1 MDVKQVVSYIISLGG
16 LGGLATLIGTI
27 WAIIHGHKKD
37 ERQDDEDRRKL
48 DDWLIQK
55 VKETSDD
62 AMKNM
67 QNKYQDLKADFDQL
81 SKEKDQ
87 MQKQLGQQIA
97 LKEEEN
103 RSLRESNRRLRE
115 SNRRL
120 KETNRELKQEND
132 EYRNKFGMLNKG
144 DL

>member
-1 MDVKQVVSYIISLGG
+1 MDVKQIVSDMISLGG

-37 ERQDDEDRRKL
+37 ERQDDEDRREL

-81 SKEKDQ
+81 SKRKGPNA
-87 MQKQLGQQIA
+87 KTIKPTNR
-97 LKEEEN
+97 LK
-103 RSLRESNRRLRE
+103 RGRES
-115 SNRRL
+115 
-120 KETNRELKQEND
+120 
-132 EYRNKFGMLNKG
+132 
-144 DL
+144 

>member
-1 MDVKQVVSYIISLGG
+1 MNFKQIVSYIISLGG

-48 DDWLIQK
+48 DDWLIKK

-62 AMKNM
+62 AMKDM
-67 QNKYQDLKADFDQL
+67 QNKCQDLKADLDQL

-103 RSLRESNRRLRE
+103 RSLRESNRCLRE

-120 KETNRELKQEND
+120 RETNRALKQEND

>member
-1 MDVKQVVSYIISLGG
+1 MDVKQVVSDMISLGG

-37 ERQDDEDRRKL
+37 ERQDDEDRREL

-67 QNKYQDLKADFDQL
+67 QNKCQDLKADFDQL

-87 MQKQLGQQIA
+87 MQKQLSQQIS
-97 LKEEEN
+97 LKEEE
-103 RSLRESNRRLRE
+103 NRRLRE

-120 KETNRELKQEND
+120 KETNRALKQEND
-132 EYRNKFGMLNKG
+132 EYRSKFGMLNKG

>member
-1 MDVKQVVSYIISLGG
+1 MDVKQVVSDMISLGG

-27 WAIIHGHKKD
+27 WAIIHEHKKD
-37 ERQDDEDRRKL
+37 DRQDDEDRRKL

-67 QNKYQDLKADFDQL
+67 QNKCQDLKADLDQL

-103 RSLRESNRRLRE
+103 RSLRESNRRL
-115 SNRRL
+115 
-120 KETNRELKQEND
+120 KETNRALKQEND
-132 EYRNKFGMLNKG
+132 EYRSKFGMLNKG

>member
-1 MDVKQVVSYIISLGG
+1 MDVKQVVSDMISLGG

-27 WAIIHGHKKD
+27 WAIIHEHKKD
-37 ERQDDEDRRKL
+37 ARQDDEDRRKL
-48 DDWLIQK
+48 DNWLIQK

-67 QNKYQDLKADFDQL
+67 QNKYQDLKSDLDQL

-103 RSLRESNRRLRE
+103 RSLRESNRRL
-115 SNRRL
+115 
-120 KETNRELKQEND
+120 KETNRALKQEND
-132 EYRNKFGMLNKG
+132 EYRSKFGMLNKG

>member
-1 MDVKQVVSYIISLGG
+1 MDVKQVVSDMISLGG

-27 WAIIHGHKKD
+27 WAIIHEHKKD
-37 ERQDDEDRRKL
+37 DRQDDEDRRKL

-67 QNKYQDLKADFDQL
+67 QNKYQGLKVDFDQL

-103 RSLRESNRRLRE
+103 RSLRESNRRL
-115 SNRRL
+115 
-120 KETNRELKQEND
+120 KETNRALKQEND
-132 EYRNKFGMLNKG
+132 EYRSKFGMLNKG

>member
-1 MDVKQVVSYIISLGG
+1 MDVKQVVSDMISLGG

-55 VKETSDD
+55 VKDTSDD

-67 QNKYQDLKADFDQL
+67 QNKCQDLKADFDQL

-87 MQKQLGQQIA
+87 MQKQLSQQID
-97 LKEEEN
+97 LKEEE
-103 RSLRESNRRLRE
+103 NRRLRE

-120 KETNRELKQEND
+120 KETNRALKQEND
-132 EYRNKFGMLNKG
+132 EYRSKFGMLNKG

>member
-1 MDVKQVVSYIISLGG
+1 MDVKQVVSDMISLGG

-27 WAIIHGHKKD
+27 WAIIHEHKKD

-55 VKETSDD
+55 VRETSDD

-103 RSLRESNRRLRE
+103 RSLRESNW
-115 SNRRL
+115 RL
-120 KETNRELKQEND
+120 KETNRALKQEND
-132 EYRNKFGMLNKG
+132 EYRSKFGMLNKG

>member
-1 MDVKQVVSYIISLGG
+1 MDVKQIVSDMISLGG

-27 WAIIHGHKKD
+27 WAIIHEHKKD
-37 ERQDDEDRRKL
+37 ARQDDEDRRKL

-87 MQKQLGQQIA
+87 MQKQLSQQIA

-103 RSLRESNRRLRE
+103 RSLRESNRRL
-115 SNRRL
+115 
-120 KETNRELKQEND
+120 KETNRALKQEND
-132 EYRNKFGMLNKG
+132 EYRSKFGMLNKG

>member
-1 MDVKQVVSYIISLGG
+1 MDVKQIVSDMISLGG

-27 WAIIHGHKKD
+27 WAIIHEHKKD
-37 ERQDDEDRRKL
+37 ARQDDEDRRKL

-67 QNKYQDLKADFDQL
+67 QNKYQDLKADLDQL

-103 RSLRESNRRLRE
+103 RSLRESNRRL
-115 SNRRL
+115 
-120 KETNRELKQEND
+120 KETNRALKQEND
-132 EYRNKFGMLNKG
+132 EYRSKFGMLNKG

>member
-1 MDVKQVVSYIISLGG
+1 MDVKQVVSDVISLGG

-27 WAIIHGHKKD
+27 WAIIHEHKKD

-55 VKETSDD
+55 VRETSDD

-67 QNKYQDLKADFDQL
+67 QNKYQGLKADFDQL

-103 RSLRESNRRLRE
+103 RSLRESNRRL
-115 SNRRL
+115 
-120 KETNRELKQEND
+120 KETNRALKQEND
-132 EYRNKFGMLNKG
+132 EYRAHYGKLEE
-144 DL
+144 

>member
-1 MDVKQVVSYIISLGG
+1 MDFKQVVSDMISLGG

-27 WAIIHGHKKD
+27 WAIIHEHKKD
-37 ERQDDEDRRKL
+37 ARQDDEDRRKL

-67 QNKYQDLKADFDQL
+67 QNKCQDLKADLDQL
-81 SKEKDQ
+81 SKEKDL
-87 MQKQLGQQIA
+87 MQKQLSQQIA

-103 RSLRESNRRLRE
+103 RSLRESNRRL
-115 SNRRL
+115 
-120 KETNRELKQEND
+120 KETNRALKQEND
-132 EYRNKFGMLNKG
+132 EYRKKFGMLNKG
-144 DL
+144 DF

>member
-1 MDVKQVVSYIISLGG
+1 MDVKQVVEDMISLGG

-27 WAIIHGHKKD
+27 WAIIHEHKKD

-48 DDWLIQK
+48 ADWLIQK

-103 RSLRESNRRLRE
+103 RSLRESNRRL
-115 SNRRL
+115 
-120 KETNRELKQEND
+120 KETNRALKQEND
-132 EYRNKFGMLNKG
+132 EYRSKFGMLNKG

>member
-55 VKETSDD
+55 VKVLNILHQRLPIKLPMLIRPMVLLVCIISGIM
-62 AMKNM
+62 ALMKI
-67 QNKYQDLKADFDQL
+67 DIF
-81 SKEKDQ
+81 
-87 MQKQLGQQIA
+87 
-97 LKEEEN
+97 
-103 RSLRESNRRLRE
+103 
-115 SNRRL
+115 
-120 KETNRELKQEND
+120 
-132 EYRNKFGMLNKG
+132 
-144 DL
+144 

>member
-1 MDVKQVVSYIISLGG
+1 MDVKQVVSDMISLGG

-27 WAIIHGHKKD
+27 WAIIHEHKKD

-67 QNKYQDLKADFDQL
+67 QNKCQDLKADLDQL

-103 RSLRESNRRLRE
+103 RRLRE

-120 KETNRELKQEND
+120 KETNRALKQEND
-132 EYRNKFGMLNKG
+132 EYRSKFGMLNKG

>member
-1 MDVKQVVSYIISLGG
+1 MDVKQIVSDMISLGG

-55 VKETSDD
+55 VKDTSDD

-67 QNKYQDLKADFDQL
+67 QNKCQDLKADFDQL

-87 MQKQLGQQIA
+87 MQKQLSQQIA
-97 LKEEEN
+97 LKEEE
-103 RSLRESNRRLRE
+103 NRRLRE

-120 KETNRELKQEND
+120 KETNRALKQEND
-132 EYRNKFGMLNKG
+132 EYRSKFGMLNKG

>member
-1 MDVKQVVSYIISLGG
+1 MDVKQIVSDMISLGG

-27 WAIIHGHKKD
+27 WAIIHEHKKD
-37 ERQDDEDRRKL
+37 ARQDDEDRRKL

-81 SKEKDQ
+81 SNEKDQ
-87 MQKQLGQQIA
+87 MQKQLSQQIA

-103 RSLRESNRRLRE
+103 RSLRESNRRL
-115 SNRRL
+115 
-120 KETNRELKQEND
+120 KETNRALKQEND
-132 EYRNKFGMLNKG
+132 EYRSKFGMLNKG

>member
-1 MDVKQVVSYIISLGG
+1 MDVKQVVSDMISLGG

-27 WAIIHGHKKD
+27 WAIIHEHKKD
-37 ERQDDEDRRKL
+37 ARQDEEDRRKL

-67 QNKYQDLKADFDQL
+67 QNKYQGLKADLDQL

-103 RSLRESNRRLRE
+103 RSLRESNRRL
-115 SNRRL
+115 
-120 KETNRELKQEND
+120 KETNRALKQEND
-132 EYRNKFGMLNKG
+132 EYRSKFGMLNKG

>member
-1 MDVKQVVSYIISLGG
+1 MDVKQVVSDMISLGG

-27 WAIIHGHKKD
+27 WAIIHEHKKD
-37 ERQDDEDRRKL
+37 ARQDDEDRRKL

-87 MQKQLGQQIA
+87 IQKQLSQQIA

-103 RSLRESNRRLRE
+103 CSLRE

-120 KETNRELKQEND
+120 KETNRALKQEND
-132 EYRNKFGMLNKG
+132 EYRSKFGILNKG

>member
-1 MDVKQVVSYIISLGG
+1 MDVKQVVSDMISLGG

-27 WAIIHGHKKD
+27 WAIIHEHKKD

-67 QNKYQDLKADFDQL
+67 QNKYQGLKVDLDQL

-103 RSLRESNRRLRE
+103 RSLRESNRRL
-115 SNRRL
+115 
-120 KETNRELKQEND
+120 KETNRALKQEND
-132 EYRNKFGMLNKG
+132 EYRSKFGMLNKG

>member
-1 MDVKQVVSYIISLGG
+1 MDVKQVVSDMISLGG

-27 WAIIHGHKKD
+27 WAIIHEHKKD

-67 QNKYQDLKADFDQL
+67 QNKCQELKADLDQL

-87 MQKQLGQQIA
+87 MQKQLGQQIV

-103 RSLRESNRRLRE
+103 RSLRESNRRL
-115 SNRRL
+115 
-120 KETNRELKQEND
+120 KETNRALKQEND
-132 EYRNKFGMLNKG
+132 EYRSKFGMLNKG
-144 DL
+144 DF

>member
-1 MDVKQVVSYIISLGG
+1 MDVKQVISDMISLGG

-27 WAIIHGHKKD
+27 WAIIHEHKKD
-37 ERQDDEDRRKL
+37 ARQDEEDRRKL

-67 QNKYQDLKADFDQL
+67 QNKYQDLKADLDQL

-87 MQKQLGQQIA
+87 IQKQLSQQIA

-103 RSLRESNRRLRE
+103 RSLRESNRRL
-115 SNRRL
+115 
-120 KETNRELKQEND
+120 KETNRALKQEND
-132 EYRNKFGMLNKG
+132 EYRSKFGMLNKG

>member
-1 MDVKQVVSYIISLGG
+1 MDVKQVVSDMISLGG

-67 QNKYQDLKADFDQL
+67 QNKCQDLKADFDQL

-87 MQKQLGQQIA
+87 MQKQLSQQIS

-103 RSLRESNRRLRE
+103 RSLRESNRCLRE

-120 KETNRELKQEND
+120 RETNRALKQEND

>member
-1 MDVKQVVSYIISLGG
+1 MDVKQVVSYMISLGG

-37 ERQDDEDRRKL
+37 ERQDDEDRREL

-87 MQKQLGQQIA
+87 MQKQLSQQIA
-97 LKEEEN
+97 LKEEE
-103 RSLRESNRRLRE
+103 NRRLRE

-120 KETNRELKQEND
+120 KETNRALKQEND
-132 EYRNKFGMLNKG
+132 EYRSKFGMLNKG

>member
-1 MDVKQVVSYIISLGG
+1 MDVKQVVSDMISLGG

-27 WAIIHGHKKD
+27 WAIIHEHKKD
-37 ERQDDEDRRKL
+37 ARQDDEDRRKL

-81 SKEKDQ
+81 SNEKDQ
-87 MQKQLGQQIA
+87 MQKQLSQQIA

-103 RSLRESNRRLRE
+103 RSLRESNRRL
-115 SNRRL
+115 
-120 KETNRELKQEND
+120 KETNRALKQEND
-132 EYRNKFGMLNKG
+132 EYRSKFGMLNKG

>member
-1 MDVKQVVSYIISLGG
+1 MDVKQVVSDMISLGG

-27 WAIIHGHKKD
+27 WAIIHEHKKD
-37 ERQDDEDRRKL
+37 KHQDDEDRRKL

-67 QNKYQDLKADFDQL
+67 QNKCQDLKADLDQL

-103 RSLRESNRRLRE
+103 RSLRESNRRL
-115 SNRRL
+115 
-120 KETNRELKQEND
+120 KETNRALKQEND
-132 EYRNKFGMLNKG
+132 EYRSKFGMLNKG

>member
-1 MDVKQVVSYIISLGG
+1 MDVKQVVSDMISLGG

-27 WAIIHGHKKD
+27 WAIIHEHKKD

-67 QNKYQDLKADFDQL
+67 QNKYQGLKADFDQL

-87 MQKQLGQQIA
+87 IQKQLSQQIA

-103 RSLRESNRRLRE
+103 RSLRESNRRL
-115 SNRRL
+115 
-120 KETNRELKQEND
+120 KETNRALKQEND
-132 EYRNKFGMLNKG
+132 EYRSKFGMLNKG

>member
-1 MDVKQVVSYIISLGG
+1 MNFKQIVSYIISLGG

-62 AMKNM
+62 AMKDM
-67 QNKYQDLKADFDQL
+67 QNKYQDLKTDFDQL

-87 MQKQLGQQIA
+87 MQKQLRQQIA

-103 RSLRESNRRLRE
+103 RSLRE

-144 DL
+144 DF

>member
-1 MDVKQVVSYIISLGG
+1 MNFKQIVSYMISLGG

-37 ERQDDEDRRKL
+37 ERQDDEDRREL

-67 QNKYQDLKADFDQL
+67 QNKCQDLKADFDQL

-87 MQKQLGQQIA
+87 MQKQLNQQIA

-103 RSLRESNRRLRE
+103 RRLRESNRRLRE
-115 SNRRL
+115 
-120 KETNRELKQEND
+120 TNRALKQEND

>member
-1 MDVKQVVSYIISLGG
+1 MDVKQVVSDMISLGG

-27 WAIIHGHKKD
+27 WAIIHEHKKD
-37 ERQDDEDRRKL
+37 ARQDEEDRRKL

-67 QNKYQDLKADFDQL
+67 QNKYQDLKADLDQL

-103 RSLRESNRRLRE
+103 RSLRESNRRL
-115 SNRRL
+115 
-120 KETNRELKQEND
+120 KETNRALKQEND
-132 EYRNKFGMLNKG
+132 EYRSKFGMLNKG

>member
-1 MDVKQVVSYIISLGG
+1 MDVKQVISDMISLGG

-27 WAIIHGHKKD
+27 WAIIHEHKKD

-103 RSLRESNRRLRE
+103 RSLRESNRRL
-115 SNRRL
+115 
-120 KETNRELKQEND
+120 KETNRALKQENN
-132 EYRNKFGMLNKG
+132 EYRSKYGMLNKG

>member
-1 MDVKQVVSYIISLGG
+1 MDVKQVVSDMISLGG

-27 WAIIHGHKKD
+27 WAIIHEHKKD
-37 ERQDDEDRRKL
+37 ARQDEEDRRKL

-67 QNKYQDLKADFDQL
+67 QNKYQGLKADFDQL

-103 RSLRESNRRLRE
+103 RSLRESNRRL
-115 SNRRL
+115 
-120 KETNRELKQEND
+120 KETNRALKQEND
-132 EYRNKFGMLNKG
+132 EYRSKFGMLNKG

>member
-1 MDVKQVVSYIISLGG
+1 MDVKQIVSDMISLGG

-27 WAIIHGHKKD
+27 WAIIHEHKKD
-37 ERQDDEDRRKL
+37 ARQDDEDRRKL

-81 SKEKDQ
+81 SNEKDQ

-103 RSLRESNRRLRE
+103 RSLRESNRRL
-115 SNRRL
+115 
-120 KETNRELKQEND
+120 KETNRALKQEND
-132 EYRNKFGMLNKG
+132 EYRSKFGMLNKG

>member
-1 MDVKQVVSYIISLGG
+1 MDVKQVVSDMISLGG

-27 WAIIHGHKKD
+27 WAIIHEHKKD
-37 ERQDDEDRRKL
+37 KRQDDEDRRKL

-67 QNKYQDLKADFDQL
+67 QNKYQGLKVDLDQL

-103 RSLRESNRRLRE
+103 RSLRESNRRL
-115 SNRRL
+115 
-120 KETNRELKQEND
+120 KETNRALKQEND

>member
-67 QNKYQDLKADFDQL
+67 QNKCQDLKADFDQL

-87 MQKQLGQQIA
+87 IQKQLGQQIA

-103 RSLRESNRRLRE
+103 RSLRESNRRL
-115 SNRRL
+115 
-120 KETNRELKQEND
+120 KETNRALKQEND
-132 EYRNKFGMLNKG
+132 EYRSKFGMLNKG

>member
-1 MDVKQVVSYIISLGG
+1 MDVKQVVSYMISLGG

-48 DDWLIQK
+48 DNWLIQK

-67 QNKYQDLKADFDQL
+67 QNKCQDLKADFDQL

-87 MQKQLGQQIA
+87 MQKQLSQQIA

-103 RSLRESNRRLRE
+103 RRLRE
-115 SNRRL
+115 SNRQLR
-120 KETNRELKQEND
+120 ETNRELKQEND
-132 EYRNKFGMLNKG
+132 EYRSKFGMLNKG

>member
-1 MDVKQVVSYIISLGG
+1 MDIKQVVSDMISLGG
-16 LGGLATLIGTI
+16 LGGLATLIGTV
-27 WAIIHGHKKD
+27 WAIIHEHKKD
-37 ERQDDEDRRKL
+37 EHQDDEDRRKL

-67 QNKYQDLKADFDQL
+67 QNKYQDLKADLDQL

-103 RSLRESNRRLRE
+103 RNLRE

-120 KETNRELKQEND
+120 KETNRALKQEND
-132 EYRNKFGMLNKG
+132 EYRSKFGMLNKG